1 MVFRE
6 SIIIFIH
13 NIISKDHLIFIQP
26 FLFYGGNTMNKGTVK
41 WFNAEKGYGFITGED
56 GQDVFVHFSAINGEG
71 FKSLEEGQAVSYDLT
86 EGARGMQAANVEK
99 L

>member
-1 MVFRE
+1 M
-6 SIIIFIH
+6 IFYYHQKAI
-13 NIISKDHLIFIQP
+13 LIFFIFMEVTQ
-26 FLFYGGNTMNKGTVK
+26 NEHGTVK

-86 EGARGMQAANVEK
+86 EGARGMQAANVTK

>member
-1 MVFRE
+1 MLQQYNLLQPVVFLLLVVY
-6 SIIIFIH
+6 S
-13 NIISKDHLIFIQP
+13 N
-26 FLFYGGNTMNKGTVK
+26 FYGGNVMNKGTVK

-56 GQDVFVHFSAINGEG
+56 GADVFVHFSAINGEG

-86 EGARGMQAANVEK
+86 EGARGMQAANVTK